1 MSIQEPE
8 RKEWYV
14 AEWSPLAWLETG
26 MKMIALAVGIAAAVR
41 ALSGGGLML
50 PGGLQLAQ
58 LAVQS
63 FLSLGLIAAILDRL
77 AEREI
82 VAMIFVIVNNLGHW
96 GMVLALASEVGPGR
110 LLFGFAGLMLL
121 GDLVKLGFLVGHPE
135 FTVRDTPRSAL
146 YGLTLFYVVGY
157 AVILILELLR

>member
-1 MSIQEPE
+1 MSSQEPE
-8 RKEWYV
+8 RKEWHV

-26 MKMIALAVGIAAAVR
+26 IKAIALALGIAAGVR

-50 PGGLQLAQ
+50 PGGLRLAQ
-58 LAVQS
+58 LIVQGL
-63 FLSLGLIAAILDRL
+63 LSLGLIAAIFDRL
-77 AEREI
+77 VEREI

-96 GMVLALASEVGPGR
+96 GMLLALASEVGPGR

-121 GDLVKLGFLVGHPE
+121 GDLVKLGFLMGHPE

-157 AVILILELLR
+157 VLILIFELLR